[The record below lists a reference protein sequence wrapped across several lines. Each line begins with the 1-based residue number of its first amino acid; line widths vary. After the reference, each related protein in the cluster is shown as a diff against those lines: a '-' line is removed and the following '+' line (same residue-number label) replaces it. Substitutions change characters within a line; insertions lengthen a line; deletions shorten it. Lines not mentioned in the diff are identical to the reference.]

1 MSIAHVF
8 VISVP
13 RSFDGLPR
21 CDKTTSSKSWP
32 SSRVHQSGCSLHW
45 QFVGFQLLQCGACF
59 FGFRLGSAISVTFW
73 LELAKERT
81 RKNPSHPPYCV
92 RDMGEDNW
100 PSEPWYVQAGLLWL
114 SRCARRGSWIQH
126 QPRCPPG
133 HVRKGSRV

>member
-1 MSIAHVF
+1 MSSSYQYLDPLMDCHAATRLRHQKVGPL
-8 VISVP
+8 VGCTNQVA
-13 RSFDGLPR
+13 R
-21 CDKTTSSKSWP
+21 CIG
-32 SSRVHQSGCSLHW
+32 SSRV
-45 QFVGFQLLQCGACF
+45 FQLLQCGACF

-126 QPRCPPG
+126 QPHWPPG